1 MRLVKSLAV
10 IAAFTLG
17 AGAAQA
23 QVLIGEESRDFSGTD
38 KAKAA
43 ESERNAAIA
52 ETRKAKPVKGSRAV
66 PASPEDV
73 TVGSDIRDAKGVVL
87 GKVDS
92 VSMTAAVVAAEGGK
106 VEVPLESFG
115 KNNKGLLLS
124 LTKAQFDAAVAAAS
138 KPGN

>member
-1 MRLVKSLAV
+1 MRLLKSLAV

-23 QVLIGEESRDFSGTD
+23 QILIGEESRDFSGTD

-43 ESERNAAIA
+43 ENERNAAIA
-52 ETRKAKPVKGSRAV
+52 ETRKPKPVKGNRAV
-66 PASPEDV
+66 PASPDDV
-73 TVGSDIRDAKGVVL
+73 TVGSDIRDSKGVVL

-92 VSMTAAVVAAEGGK
+92 VSMAAAVVAADAGK

-124 LTKAQFDAAVAAAS
+124 LTKAEFDAMVASANKAA
-138 KPGN
+138 N